1 MKLFEFFVIFTIIDV
16 AFSQTLEESCPMPED
31 IPASRLNRLHHPCE
45 SNQNRD
51 FAIVA
56 SNDFYCIFYSTLEI
70 SLFGAESKF
79 EIKIEGEWDHEQ
91 VSRRFG
97 RSFNVELESF

>member
-1 MKLFEFFVIFTIIDV
+1 MKLFELFVFFTIMIGV
-16 AFSQTLEESCPMPED
+16 FSQNLEESCPMPED
-31 IPASRLNRLHHPCE
+31 IPASRLIRLHHPCE

-56 SNDFYCIFYSTLEI
+56 TNDFYCIFYSTLEI

-79 EIKIEGEWDHEQ
+79 EIKIEGEWDHDQ
-91 VSRRFG
+91 VR
-97 RSFNVELESF
+97 RSF